1 MTFFRL
7 YFDTAQAYDQRLKSI
22 RSGIQKLEEEI
33 QSSKNSYSKA
43 LKNLENI
50 SEEIHEKRAQEITKF
65 EREPGVGA
73 EETASIGMFYHH
85 IFFHFF

>member
-1 MTFFRL
+1 MFCRP
-7 YFDTAQAYDQRLKSI
+7 YFDTAQSYDQRLKSI
-22 RSGIQKLEEEI
+22 RNGIQKLEEEI

-65 EREPGVGA
+65 QREPGVGA
-73 EETASIGMFYHH
+73 EETASVGRFFLN
-85 IFFHFF
+85 IFQF